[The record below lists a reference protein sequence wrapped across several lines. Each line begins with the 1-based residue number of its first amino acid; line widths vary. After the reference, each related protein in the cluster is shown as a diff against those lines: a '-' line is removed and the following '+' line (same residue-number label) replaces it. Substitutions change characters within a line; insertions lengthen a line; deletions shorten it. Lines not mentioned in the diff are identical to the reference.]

1 MLGNLTAAALR
12 RDEKSLAEA
21 REALELAMG
30 PDALVDAA
38 AVIACFQ
45 RLNRMA
51 DGVGIALDEQMVIM
65 TAGLRDKLSIDE
77 YATAANT
84 PALRGMKKVRAMLM
98 RPLESLMMRAMQK
111 GIQKAQ
117 AKKQA

>member
-1 MLGNLTAAALR
+1 MLDDFTANALR
-12 RDEKSLAEA
+12 RDQKSLAEA
-21 REALELAMG
+21 RESLELAMG

-51 DGVGIALDEQMVIM
+51 DGVGIALDEQMVMM

-84 PALRGMKKVRAMLM
+84 PALRGIKKVRAMLM
-98 RPLESLMMRAMQK
+98 RPLENLMMRAMQK